1 MRSKGSEGWV
11 TAAPIPACSTTR
23 LSTANEY
30 HAGLRQL
37 QFARVRGEAC
47 LMRRVLSVCFNVS
60 DGLGMM
66 ASVCTDVCLCVCSH
80 VARAAYPIPSP
91 QPSFLISARPILTLI
106 PAPDPWPLI
115 PDHPRHMRA
124 WPAR

>member
-60 DGLGMM
+60 DGLGMYR
-66 ASVCTDVCLCVCSH
+66 CVCVCVCAATSH
-80 VARAAYPIPSP
+80 VQPTLSPALNPHSPSLHDL
-91 QPSFLISARPILTLI
+91 F
-106 PAPDPWPLI
+106 
-115 PDHPRHMRA
+115 
-124 WPAR
+124 

>member
-60 DGLGMM
+60 DGLGMYRC
-66 ASVCTDVCLCVCSH
+66 VCVCVCSH

-91 QPSFLISARPILTLI
+91 QPSFLISARPSSDL
-106 PAPDPWPLI
+106 DPSP
-115 PDHPRHMRA
+115 
-124 WPAR
+124 